1 MDSKKTL
8 ILGAGLLVLGLI
20 LCIFVFPARVLTV
33 LAGGVALALLL
44 AGALM
49 LYMGLVDSNETAA
62 QEALEA
68 ADEQRAADMAARA

>member
-33 LAGGVALALLL
+33 IAGGVALALLL